1 MNDRRPT
8 RVHLL
13 GSTGSIG
20 VSTLA
25 VVEHLAAIGGP
36 RLEVASLVAGRNRER
51 LLDQAR
57 RHRPRAI
64 GLADANGLELAGA
77 PHAFT
82 GPDAALAVVERFVE
96 PGDVVV
102 GAMVGAAGIAPI
114 LAAIERGARIALAN
128 KETLVAAGSIVMA
141 AVRRHG
147 VELLPVDSEHNALFQ
162 AIAGSDPLR
171 ELRRVVLTASG
182 GPFRTW
188 SAERIA
194 RATVADALN
203 HPTWSMGRKV
213 TIDSASLMNK
223 ALEVIEAH
231 WLFDLP
237 ADRIEAIVH
246 PQSIVHGF
254 AEFVDGSVIA
264 QMSPPDMRL
273 PIQHAL
279 TWPHRAEGCS
289 PRLDWSTLRSLEFE
303 PVDHERF
310 PALRL
315 AERVIETGGGAG
327 AVFNA
332 ANEVAVEA
340 FLAGRISFPRIAEI
354 VAAALEAIPA
364 AGALRDLADASEAD
378 ATARAWV
385 EARVGAECPGAAAP
399 ASSR

>member
-1 MNDRRPT
+1 
-8 RVHLL
+8 
-13 GSTGSIG
+13 
-20 VSTLA
+20 
-25 VVEHLAAIGGP
+25 
-36 RLEVASLVAGRNRER
+36 
-51 LLDQAR
+51 
-57 RHRPRAI
+57 
-64 GLADANGLELAGA
+64 
-77 PHAFT
+77 
-82 GPDAALAVVERFVE
+82 
-96 PGDVVV
+96 
-102 GAMVGAAGIAPI
+102 
-114 LAAIERGARIALAN
+114 
-128 KETLVAAGSIVMA
+128 
-141 AVRRHG
+141 
-147 VELLPVDSEHNALFQ
+147 
-162 AIAGSDPLR
+162 
-171 ELRRVVLTASG
+171 
-182 GPFRTW
+182 
-188 SAERIA
+188 
-194 RATVADALN
+194 
-203 HPTWSMGRKV
+203 
-213 TIDSASLMNK
+213 
-223 ALEVIEAH
+223 
-231 WLFDLP
+231 
-237 ADRIEAIVH
+237 
-246 PQSIVHGF
+246 VHGF

>member
-1 MNDRRPT
+1 MNEPRPT

-20 VSTLA
+20 VNTLA
-25 VVEHLAAIGGP
+25 VVEHLAAIEGP
-36 RLEVASLVAGRNRER
+36 RFEVASLVAGRNRER
-51 LLDQAR
+51 LLEQAR
-57 RHRPRAI
+57 RHRPLAI
-64 GLADANGLELAGA
+64 GLADGDSGGLAGA

-82 GPDAALAVVERFVE
+82 GPDAAREIVERFVE

-141 AVRRHG
+141 AVRRRG
-147 VELLPVDSEHNALFQ
+147 VEMLPVDSEHNALFQ
-162 AIAGSDPLR
+162 AIAGSDPSR

-188 SAERIA
+188 SAARIA
-194 RATVADALN
+194 AATVEDALN

-254 AEFVDGSVIA
+254 AEFIDGSVIA

-279 TWPHRAEGCS
+279 TWPRRAEGCS
-289 PRLDWSTLRSLEFE
+289 PRLDWAALRSLEFE

-315 AERVIETGGGAG
+315 AHRVIELGGSAG

-340 FLAGRISFPRIAEI
+340 FLAGGIPFPRIGET
-354 VAAALEAIPA
+354 VAAALDAIPTA
-364 AGALRDLADASEAD
+364 SLRDLSDATEAD

-385 EARVGAECPGAAAP
+385 AARLGGTSHRTALPAA
-399 ASSR
+399 SR